1 MTDNICN
8 VAVDAMGGDFAPA
21 SVIDGAKLAV
31 KESGTDL
38 HVTLVGIEE
47 KIYEAAPD
55 IDDYKESISVVHA
68 SEVIEMCDPPVV
80 ALKEKKNSSINVVSG
95 LLKRKKADAI
105 LSVGNTGAFMAASLF
120 AAGKIEGV
128 VRPTI
133 GTFYPRKSG
142 EGFFLD
148 VGGNT
153 DCKPHQLFQF
163 GIMGSTFF
171 RLFKGILE
179 PSIGLLSIGEEPSKG
194 NAVTI
199 ETHKLLSESRLNFKG
214 NIEGDDI
221 FSDKCDVVVCDG
233 FIGNVLLKFMESIGG
248 LFESLFYSSLKGD
261 SSTTDKAVLDKPI
274 NKLKDAFNYEKYGGV
289 PILGINGVS
298 IIGHG
303 RSSPEAVK
311 TAILLAQKMFKAELP
326 DQIRKNI
333 ETYKESS

>member
-21 SVIDGAKLAV
+21 SIVDGAKLAV
-31 KESGTDL
+31 RESETDL

-47 KIYEAAPD
+47 KIYDAAPD
-55 IDDYKESISVVHA
+55 IDDFKENISIVHA
-68 SEVIEMCDPPVV
+68 PEVIDMCDPPVV
-80 ALKEKKNSSINVVSG
+80 ALREKKNSSINVVAG
-95 LLKRKKADAI
+95 LLKGKKADAI

-133 GTFYPRKSG
+133 GTFYPRENG

-171 RLFKGILE
+171 RLFKDKKE

-199 ETHKLLSESRLNFKG
+199 ETHKLFSESSLNFIG
-214 NIEGDDI
+214 NIEGNGI
-221 FSDKCDVVVCDG
+221 FSDKCDVIVCDG

-248 LFESLFYSSLKGD
+248 LFESLFYSSVKNNSGE
-261 SSTTDKAVLDKPI
+261 TDMSILDEPVK
-274 NKLKDAFNYEKYGGV
+274 KLKDAFNYEKYGGV

-303 RSSPEAVK
+303 RSTPEAVK
-311 TAILLAQKMFKAELP
+311 TAILLANKMYKEGLP
-326 DQIRKNI
+326 DQIKKNI
-333 ETYKESS
+333 EIYKESS